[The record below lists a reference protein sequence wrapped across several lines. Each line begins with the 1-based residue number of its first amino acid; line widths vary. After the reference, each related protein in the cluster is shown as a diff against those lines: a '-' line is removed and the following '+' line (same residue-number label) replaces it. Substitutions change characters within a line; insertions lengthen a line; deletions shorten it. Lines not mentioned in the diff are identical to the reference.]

1 LYFLRVKQI
10 SRHDQIVFFPQ
21 GGLEGP
27 TQDDILALVNNL
39 DQMQGLLIV
48 DMKAPNQ
55 HNDCLDFLL
64 SQNILDQLVTSS
76 SLSGLYSNILKV
88 EQLKMFEML
97 LSNAP
102 HTKLLTH
109 EPFLR
114 PLLRLLTSCINEC
127 FPADIEKRLILLLN
141 QLCVCLTQNP
151 SYLDLLFTESLGPGR

>member
-1 LYFLRVKQI
+1 LFL
-10 SRHDQIVFFPQ
+10 FLQ
-21 GGLEGP
+21 GGTEGP
-27 TQDDILALVNNL
+27 SQDDILAVVNNL
-39 DQMQGLLIV
+39 DQMQGLLV
-48 DMKAPNQ
+48 MDLKTTSQNT
-55 HNDCLDFLL
+55 DCLDFLL

-76 SLSGLYSNILKV
+76 SLSGLYVNILRL

-102 HTKLLTH
+102 HHQLLTH

-127 FPADIEKRLILLLN
+127 FSADIEKRLILLLN

-151 SYLDLLFTESLGPGR
+151 AYLDLFFTESFGPGR